1 MFKHYGTVASK
12 YVFSIH
18 GLFFVEKYRIILITL
33 RLISPVCY
41 TFSFS
46 SPNLVSTVSLPN
58 MEDNFEGGE
67 ALCVSY
73 ERGGKRKTLQYSRE
87 KNILMDKDDNIFVD
101 FSEDF
106 KTDATLYRETKTGK
120 IQVLIN

>member
-1 MFKHYGTVASK
+1 MY
-12 YVFSIH
+12 
-18 GLFFVEKYRIILITL
+18 
-33 RLISPVCY
+33 
-41 TFSFS
+41 SFPRS
-46 SPNLVSTVSLPN
+46 VSTVSLPN

-87 KNILMDKDDNIFVD
+87 KTILMDKDDNIFVE

-106 KTDATLYRETKTGK
+106 KTEATLYKESKTGK
-120 IQVLIN
+120 FQVIIIY

>member
-1 MFKHYGTVASK
+1 M
-12 YVFSIH
+12 
-18 GLFFVEKYRIILITL
+18 
-33 RLISPVCY
+33 RLIPPVCY